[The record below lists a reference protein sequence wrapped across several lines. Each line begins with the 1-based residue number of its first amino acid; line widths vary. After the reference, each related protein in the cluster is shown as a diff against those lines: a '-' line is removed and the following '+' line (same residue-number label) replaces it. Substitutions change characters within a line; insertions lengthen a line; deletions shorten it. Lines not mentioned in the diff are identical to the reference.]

1 MKQSKLW
8 VVLCAAILLLG
19 VAGCLWVLRPTGG
32 DTVEILQDGKLL
44 YTLDLSRSEDQVIEI
59 PYTGSSNIIQVQD
72 GKIRVLEA
80 ECPDQICVHMGY
92 LSDTGLPI
100 VCLPNRLVIQ
110 YQQAGTDGAT
120 G

>member
-72 GKIRVLEA
+72 GKIRCWRRSVPIKSVFTWDIYLTRD
-80 ECPDQICVHMGY
+80 CP
-92 LSDTGLPI
+92 LSVCPI
-100 VCLPNRLVIQ
+100 VW
-110 YQQAGTDGAT
+110 
-120 G
+120 

>member
-1 MKQSKLW
+1 MKQSRPWLI
-8 VVLCAAILLLG
+8 LCAAILLLG

-32 DTVEILQDGKLL
+32 DTVEILQDGKVL
-44 YTLDLSRSEDQVIEI
+44 YTFDLSQSENQMIEI
-59 PYTGSSNIIQVQD
+59 PYGGSSNTIQVQG

-80 ECPDQICVHMGY
+80 ECPDQTCVHMGY
-92 LSDTGLPI
+92 LPDTGLPI

-110 YQQAGTDGAT
+110 YKQAGMDGAT